1 MNPTEA
7 VVITLNGTKIPLTH
21 AEIIACIY
29 LKKTQWIPKPSL
41 PNLSLK
47 PFRGKYGY
55 ELHVV
60 LYHQI
65 WLLRTQTCIVAVTNM
80 FTPLCAY
87 IYTHIYMHY
96 ICTDIYDYI
105 ILYIYVYVCM
115 YVYICVCVVNKYL
128 LSLRNQT
135 WRGWFNHSQCAPI
148 GGSSATHVSPEA
160 NSWSCIMARGE
171 FFILSEC
178 WLPGWWRNNHFEKY
192 EEFVNGK
199 DDIPYMKWKIKN
211 VWNHQPAPHCSSF
224 FFWTFMKNQAFC
236 GSSSHILTLNL
247 MILQCACDR
256 FPLTLAPP
264 KQ

>member
-87 IYTHIYMHY
+87 IYMHY
-96 ICTDIYDYI
+96 ICTYIYDYI
-105 ILYIYVYVCM
+105 ILYICVCMYVCM
-115 YVYICVCVVNKYL
+115 YVYMCV
-128 LSLRNQT
+128 LSISN
-135 WRGWFNHSQCAPI
+135 
-148 GGSSATHVSPEA
+148 
-160 NSWSCIMARGE
+160 
-171 FFILSEC
+171 
-178 WLPGWWRNNHFEKY
+178 Y
-192 EEFVNGK
+192 
-199 DDIPYMKWKIKN
+199 
-211 VWNHQPAPHCSSF
+211 
-224 FFWTFMKNQAFC
+224 
-236 GSSSHILTLNL
+236 
-247 MILQCACDR
+247 
-256 FPLTLAPP
+256 
-264 KQ
+264 

>member
-87 IYTHIYMHY
+87 IYIYTHIYIYMHY
-96 ICTDIYDYI
+96 ICTYIYIYDYI
-105 ILYIYVYVCM
+105 ILYICVCM
-115 YVYICVCVVNKYL
+115 YVCMHACMHVCMYVCMYICVCVVNK
-128 LSLRNQT
+128 
-135 WRGWFNHSQCAPI
+135 
-148 GGSSATHVSPEA
+148 
-160 NSWSCIMARGE
+160 
-171 FFILSEC
+171 
-178 WLPGWWRNNHFEKY
+178 
-192 EEFVNGK
+192 
-199 DDIPYMKWKIKN
+199 
-211 VWNHQPAPHCSSF
+211 
-224 FFWTFMKNQAFC
+224 
-236 GSSSHILTLNL
+236 
-247 MILQCACDR
+247 
-256 FPLTLAPP
+256 
-264 KQ
+264 

>member
-87 IYTHIYMHY
+87 IYIYTRIYIYIYALYMHIYIY
-96 ICTDIYDYI
+96 IYDYI

-115 YVYICVCVVNKYL
+115 YVCMYACMHACMHACMYVCIYVCV
-128 LSLRNQT
+128 LSISN
-135 WRGWFNHSQCAPI
+135 
-148 GGSSATHVSPEA
+148 
-160 NSWSCIMARGE
+160 
-171 FFILSEC
+171 
-178 WLPGWWRNNHFEKY
+178 Y
-192 EEFVNGK
+192 
-199 DDIPYMKWKIKN
+199 
-211 VWNHQPAPHCSSF
+211 
-224 FFWTFMKNQAFC
+224 
-236 GSSSHILTLNL
+236 
-247 MILQCACDR
+247 
-256 FPLTLAPP
+256 
-264 KQ
+264 